1 VSDHLVTS
9 PRPDGVP
16 DAPVYPADLA
26 TALQS
31 ELAALADIETAY
43 AAKRQRLETWAG
55 LPKMKDR
62 LVREMEARHRR
73 ERQPHVL
80 RLGELY
86 ERIVALTMFKG
97 LRTRH

>member
-1 VSDHLVTS
+1 MSDHSTS
-9 PRPDGVP
+9 PMPDGVP

-26 TALQS
+26 LALQS
-31 ELAALADIETAY
+31 ELAALADIETDY
-43 AAKRQRLETWAG
+43 ATKRQRLETWAG

-62 LVREMEARHRR
+62 LLREMESRHRR

>member
-1 VSDHLVTS
+1 VSDHSVAS
-9 PRPDGVP
+9 PKSDGIP
-16 DAPVYPADLA
+16 DAPLYPADLA

-31 ELAALADIETAY
+31 ELAALADIETDY

-55 LPKMKDR
+55 APKMKDR

>member
-1 VSDHLVTS
+1 MSDHSVSS

-26 TALQS
+26 LALQS
-31 ELAALADIETAY
+31 ELAALADIETDYVAQ
-43 AAKRQRLETWAG
+43 RQRLETWAG
-55 LPKMKDR
+55 APKMKDR
-62 LVREMEARHRR
+62 LLRVLEVRHRR

-80 RLGELY
+80 RLSEVY
-86 ERIVALTMFKG
+86 EHIVALTMFKG